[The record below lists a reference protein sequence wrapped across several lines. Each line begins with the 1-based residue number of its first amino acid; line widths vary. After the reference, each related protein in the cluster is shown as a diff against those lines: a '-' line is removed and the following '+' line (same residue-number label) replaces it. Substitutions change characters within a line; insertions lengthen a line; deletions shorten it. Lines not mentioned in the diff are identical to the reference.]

1 MADVEIKHKVLKME
15 QIRQIDG
22 KGAILEKVGNEEKT
36 FNTRQLNVEV

>member
-1 MADVEIKHKVLKME
+1 MADVEIKHKVLKIE

-36 FNTRQLNVEV
+36 LNNRQLNID